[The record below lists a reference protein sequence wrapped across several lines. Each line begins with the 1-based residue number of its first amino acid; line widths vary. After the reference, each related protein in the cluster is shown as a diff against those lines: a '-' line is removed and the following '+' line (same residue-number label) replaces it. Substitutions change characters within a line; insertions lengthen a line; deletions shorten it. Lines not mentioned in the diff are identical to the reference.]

1 MNESNGAFVAPEN
14 LATLEFESVGPVN
27 DSPGTPLWRPSAGR
41 IAASNMTRFARRAEA
56 VAGRTFDTYDDL
68 HAWSI
73 QDPGSFWNEVW
84 KFTGVRAS
92 RQADATVANLE
103 RFPGA
108 TWFGGARLN
117 YAENLL
123 RFRDGRT
130 ALIACLENGDR
141 REITFAE
148 LHRQSTALAARLANW
163 GIEPGDRVAGW
174 LPNTIEAV
182 VAMLASASLGAVW
195 SSCSPDFG
203 AEGALDR
210 FGQIEPRVLFVCD
223 GYFYNGRRIDVR
235 DKVREVAAQVPS
247 LETVVWVPI
256 LGEAVDSPTF
266 QAMSQ
271 ATSESAATGPRR
283 PESAIRAPEAVAGP
297 APFTQVDFNHP
308 LYILYSSGT
317 TGKPKCIVHG
327 VGGTLLQHLK
337 EHQLHVGLTRD
348 DTLFFYTTCG
358 WMMWNWLVSALATG
372 CTVVLYDGSPFHP
385 GPGALWNIAEREGVT
400 VLGVSARYISAIEKA
415 GLKPRAS
422 HDLVKLRAL
431 LSTGSTLT
439 HEGFRYVY
447 RDVKQDVQLV
457 SMTGGTDLVSCFVLG
472 NPNLPV
478 HEGELQCRGLGMA
491 VEVWNDSGQPVR
503 GEKGELVCTV
513 PFPSCP
519 IGFWGDPDG
528 AKFRAAYFDK
538 YPNVWAQG
546 DFAEITEHG
555 GFIVHGRS
563 DAILN
568 PGGVRIGTAEIY
580 RQLEHIDEVID
591 AVCVGQDWD
600 GDTRVVLFVVL
611 RPDISMNRAL
621 ARRIAAEIRANAS
634 PRHVPR
640 KIVQV
645 PDVPRTMSGK
655 IAELAVR
662 DVIHGRP
669 VKNTTA
675 LANPEALDAF
685 ADLDELKT

>member
-1 MNESNGAFVAPEN
+1 MSE
-14 LATLEFESVGPVN
+14 
-27 DSPGTPLWRPSAGR
+27 PLWQPGAAR
-41 IAASNMTRFARRAEA
+41 IAASNLTRFTHRAEA
-56 VAGRTFDTYDDL
+56 ASGRRFATYADL

-73 QDPGSFWNEVW
+73 EEPGSFWQEVW
-84 KFTGVRAS
+84 SFTGVRAS
-92 RQADATVANLE
+92 RTAEAPVTDLD

-108 TWFGGARLN
+108 TWFDGARLN

-123 RFRDGRT
+123 RFRDDRT
-130 ALIACLENGDR
+130 ALVSYLETGTR
-141 REITFAE
+141 RQISFAE
-148 LHRQSTALAARLANW
+148 LHRQSMKLAARLAGL
-163 GIEPGDRVAGW
+163 GIGSGDRVAGW

-182 VAMLASASLGAVW
+182 VAMLASTSLGAVW

-203 AEGALDR
+203 ADGALDR
-210 FGQIEPRVLFVCD
+210 FGQIEPRLLFACD
-223 GYFYNGRRIDVR
+223 GYHYNGRAIDIR
-235 DKVREVAAQVPS
+235 EKVSAVVGRVPS
-247 LETVVWVPI
+247 IETVVRVT
-256 LGEAVDSPTF
+256 V
-266 QAMSQ
+266 
-271 ATSESAATGPRR
+271 TGAEPG
-283 PESAIRAPEAVAGP
+283 PGLAFDDLVNVPEAPQSSAVPAGAEEP
-297 APFTQVDFNHP
+297 TQASAFTQVDFNHP

-337 EHQLHVGLTRD
+337 EHQLHVGLGRD
-348 DTLFFYTTCG
+348 DKLFFYTTCG

-372 CTVVLYDGSPFHP
+372 CTVVLYDGSPFRP
-385 GPGALWNIAEREGVT
+385 GPGALWDIVEREGVT
-400 VLGVSARYISAIEKA
+400 VLGVSARYLSAIDKS
-415 GLKPRAS
+415 GLKPRGS
-422 HDLVKLRAL
+422 HDLSSLRAL

-447 RDVKQDVQLV
+447 RDVKQNLHLV
-457 SMTGGTDLVSCFVLG
+457 SMTGGTDLVSCFLLG

-478 HEGELQCRGLGMA
+478 YEGELQCRGLGMA
-491 VEVWNDSGQPVR
+491 ADVWDDAGRPLR

-519 IGFWGDPDG
+519 TGFWRDPGD
-528 AKFRAAYFDK
+528 ARFHAAYFEK
-538 YPNVWAQG
+538 FPNVWAQG
-546 DFAEITEHG
+546 DFAEVTEHD

-563 DAILN
+563 DAVLN

-580 RQLEHIDEVID
+580 RQIERIDEVID

-611 RPDISMNRAL
+611 RPGLSMSTGL
-621 ARRIAAEIRANAS
+621 QRRIKGAIRTHAS

-640 KIVQV
+640 KIIAV

-662 DVIHGRP
+662 DVIHGRT
-669 VKNTTA
+669 VRNTAA
-675 LANPEALDAF
+675 LANPEALSHF
-685 ADLDELKT
+685 AELPELTN

>member
-1 MNESNGAFVAPEN
+1 MGA
-14 LATLEFESVGPVN
+14 
-27 DSPGTPLWRPSAGR
+27 PLWRPSAER
-41 IAASNMTRFARRAEA
+41 IAASNLTRFTRRAQA
-56 VAGRTFDTYDDL
+56 AAGREFASYDDL

-73 QDPGSFWNEVW
+73 EDPGAFWSEVW
-84 KFTGVRAS
+84 EFTGVRAS
-92 RQADATVANLE
+92 RTADVPVRGLE

-108 TWFGGARLN
+108 VWFDGARLN

-123 RFRDGRT
+123 RFRDGRI
-130 ALIACLENGDR
+130 ALVSYLETGER
-141 REITFAE
+141 QEITFAE
-148 LHRQSTALAARLANW
+148 LYRQSTALAARLTGL
-163 GIEPGDRVAGW
+163 GIGPGDRVAGW

-182 VAMLASASLGAVW
+182 VAMLATTALGAVW

-210 FGQIEPRVLFVCD
+210 FGQIEPRVLFACD

-235 DKVREVAAQVPS
+235 EKVRTVVRQVPS
-247 LETVVWVPI
+247 LEKVVWVSI
-256 LGEAVDSPTF
+256 IGATEDAPTF
-266 QAMSQ
+266 RDLA
-271 ATSESAATGPRR
+271 ESSGTQSPGPQPIGERVASL
-283 PESAIRAPEAVAGP
+283 PEKESGPGSGTPPPEHRESSTTFA
-297 APFTQVDFNHP
+297 QVDFNHP

-337 EHQLHVGLTRD
+337 EHRLHVDLRRD
-348 DTLFFYTTCG
+348 DRLFFFTTCG

-372 CTVVLYDGSPFHP
+372 TTVVLYDGSPFHP
-385 GPGALWNIAEREGVT
+385 GPAALWDIAEREGVT
-400 VLGVSARYISAIEKA
+400 VLGVSARYIAAIDKA
-415 GLKPRAS
+415 GLKPGTS
-422 HDLVKLRAL
+422 HDLSALRAL

-447 RDVKQDVQLV
+447 RDVKADLHLV

-478 HEGELQCRGLGMA
+478 YEGELQCRGLGMA
-491 VEVWNDSGQPVR
+491 VDVLDDSGRPVR

-519 IGFWGDPDG
+519 IGFWRDPDD
-528 AKFRAAYFDK
+528 AKFRAAYFGK
-538 YPNVWAQG
+538 WPGVWAHG
-546 DFAEITEHG
+546 DFAEITGHG

-563 DAILN
+563 DAVLN

-580 RQLEHIDEVID
+580 RQVERIDEVVD

-611 RPDISMNRAL
+611 RPGVPMAPKL
-621 ARRIAAEIRANAS
+621 ARRIAAEIRTHAS
-634 PRHVPR
+634 PRHVPK
-640 KIVQV
+640 KIIAV
-645 PDVPRTMSGK
+645 PDIPRTMSGK

-662 DVIHGRP
+662 DVIHGRA
-669 VKNTTA
+669 VGNTAA
-675 LANPEALDAF
+675 LANPEALEAF
-685 ADLDELKT
+685 ADIDDLNS

>member
-1 MNESNGAFVAPEN
+1 MSETTGA
-14 LATLEFESVGPVN
+14 
-27 DSPGTPLWRPSAGR
+27 PLWRPSAAR
-41 IAASNMTRFARRAEA
+41 IAASNMTRFTRQAEA
-56 VAGRTFDTYDDL
+56 ASGRTFATYDDL

-73 QDPGSFWNEVW
+73 EEPGAFWSEVW
-84 KFTGVRAS
+84 EFTGVRAS
-92 RQADATVANLE
+92 SHADVPVKGLE

-108 TWFGGARLN
+108 SWFDGARLN

-123 RFRDGRT
+123 RFRDGQT
-130 ALIACLENGDR
+130 ALVAYQENGDR
-141 REITFAE
+141 EAITFAE
-148 LHRQSTALAARLANW
+148 LHRQSMALAASLSAW
-163 GIEPGDRVAGW
+163 GIESGDRVAGW

-182 VAMLASASLGAVW
+182 VAMLATASIGAVW

-210 FGQIEPRVLFVCD
+210 FGQIEPRVLFACD

-235 DKVREVAAQVPS
+235 DKVRSVVRQVPS
-247 LETVVWVPI
+247 LKKVVWIPTIGVT
-256 LGEAVDSPTF
+256 EDRPTF
-266 QAMSQ
+266 RELTEASGAGTPGSPQSGNSSRFQSGTQADPVPGTPSPGEL
-271 ATSESAATGPRR
+271 ES
-283 PESAIRAPEAVAGP
+283 P
-297 APFTQVDFNHP
+297 ASFTQVDFNHP

-337 EHQLHVGLTRD
+337 EHQLHVDLRRD
-348 DTLFFYTTCG
+348 DKLFFFTTCG

-372 CTVVLYDGSPFHP
+372 CTVVLYDGSPFHR
-385 GPGALWNIAEREGVT
+385 GPGALWNIVEREGVT
-400 VLGVSARYISAIEKA
+400 VLGVSARYISAIDKS
-415 GLKPRAS
+415 GLKPGTS
-422 HDLVKLRAL
+422 HDLSSLRAL

-439 HEGFRYVY
+439 HEGFRYIY
-447 RDVKQDVQLV
+447 RHVKPDLHLV

-478 HEGELQCRGLGMA
+478 YEGELQCRGLGMA
-491 VEVWNDSGQPVR
+491 VDVWNDAGRPVR

-519 IGFWGDPDG
+519 IGFWRDPHD
-528 AKFRAAYFDK
+528 AKFRAAYFGK
-538 YPNVWAQG
+538 WPNVWAHG
-546 DFAEITEHG
+546 DFAEITGHG

-563 DAILN
+563 DAVLN

-580 RQLEHIDEVID
+580 RQIERIDEVVD

-611 RPDISMNRAL
+611 RPGITMDSGL
-621 ARRIAAEIRANAS
+621 ARRIAAEIRTHAS

-640 KIVQV
+640 KIIAV
-645 PDVPRTMSGK
+645 PDIPRTMSGK

-662 DVIHGRP
+662 DVIHGRA
-669 VKNTTA
+669 VGNTAA
-675 LANPEALDAF
+675 LANPEALEAF
-685 ADLDELKT
+685 ADIDELKN

>member
-1 MNESNGAFVAPEN
+1 MTE
-14 LATLEFESVGPVN
+14 
-27 DSPGTPLWRPSAGR
+27 PLWQPGAARV
-41 IAASNMTRFARRAEA
+41 AASNMTRFTRQAQAA
-56 VAGRTFDTYDDL
+56 SGRTFKTYDDL
-68 HAWSI
+68 HGWSVA
-73 QDPGSFWNEVW
+73 DPGAFWSEVW

-92 RQADATVANLE
+92 RPADDPVRDLD

-108 TWFGGARLN
+108 AWFDGARLN

-123 RFRDGRT
+123 RFRDERT
-130 ALIACLENGDR
+130 ALIGYLENGAR
-141 REITFAE
+141 RELSFAE
-148 LHRQSTALAARLANW
+148 LHRQAMALAARLEEL

-174 LPNTIEAV
+174 LPNTIESV
-182 VAMLASASLGAVW
+182 VAMLATTALGGVW

-203 AEGALDR
+203 ADGALDR
-210 FGQIEPRVLFVCD
+210 FGQIEPKVLFACD
-223 GYFYNGRRIDVR
+223 GYRYNGKPIDIR
-235 DKVREVAAQVPS
+235 DKVGHVVRQAPSIKKVIWVSMIGRVAGQ
-247 LETVVWVPI
+247 ETVADLVRVA
-256 LGEAVDSPTF
+256 EAPQQQPGTNEQPPSGAGTQPPT
-266 QAMSQ
+266 
-271 ATSESAATGPRR
+271 G
-283 PESAIRAPEAVAGP
+283 AGP
-297 APFTQVDFNHP
+297 APRGAGPSAGDAGQPPFAQLNFNDP
-308 LYILYSSGT
+308 LYILHSSGT

-337 EHQLHVGLTRD
+337 EHQLHVGLNRD
-348 DTLFFYTTCG
+348 DKLFFFTTCG

-385 GPGALWNIAEREGVT
+385 GPRALWDIAAREAIT
-400 VLGVSARYISAIEKA
+400 VLGVSARYISAIDKL
-415 GLKPRAS
+415 GLKPRNS
-422 HDLVKLRAL
+422 HDLAALRVL

-447 RDVKQDVQLV
+447 RDVKQDLQLV
-457 SMTGGTDLVSCFVLG
+457 SMTGGTDLISCFILG

-478 HEGELQCRGLGMA
+478 HEGELQCKGLGMA
-491 VEVWNDSGQPVR
+491 VEIRDEAGRPIRN
-503 GEKGELVCTV
+503 EKGELVCTH

-519 IGFWGDPDG
+519 IGFWRDPGD
-528 AKFRAAYFDK
+528 AKFRAAYFEK

-546 DFAEITEHG
+546 DFAEVTETG

-563 DAILN
+563 DAVLN

-580 RQLEHIDEVID
+580 RQVERIDEVID

-611 RPDISMNRAL
+611 RAGAEWSTAL
-621 ARRIAAEIRANAS
+621 ANNIKSTIRAHAS

-640 KIVQV
+640 KIIAV
-645 PDVPRTMSGK
+645 PDIPRTMNGK

-669 VKNTTA
+669 VQNTTA

-685 ADLDELKT
+685 ANLAELKT